1 MNRLYLGKRPFF
13 GRTPAHVREA
23 MQAALALGALIVRS
37 RVRYGY
43 AVYAIL

>member
-1 MNRLYLGKRPFF
+1 MNRLYLGSRPFF
-13 GRTPAHVREA
+13 GPAPSHVADA
-23 MQAALALGALIVRS
+23 MQAAFALGALIVHS